1 MSATRPA
8 HVAPTSEVISKV
20 FLVDL
25 LTRKFPNA
33 ILCSLAKTTPPS
45 KVIPTAVAP
54 GIYIDIIQ
62 IIGWHN
68 KGLSPY
74 RLDMLLNFAKFGHYK
89 TNTFCSFL

>member
-8 HVAPTSEVISKV
+8 QVAPTLEVIGNV

-33 ILCSLAKTTPPS
+33 ILFSLAKTTPPS

-54 GIYIDIIQ
+54 GMYIDIIQ
-62 IIGWHN
+62 IILQHN
-68 KGLSPY
+68 KGLS
-74 RLDMLLNFAKFGHYK
+74 
-89 TNTFCSFL
+89 T